1 MKKILYIAGLAV
13 LTACGS
19 GKFDKPVLEA
29 PQPPVEKTSPSVE
42 KTSEILDKIDLG
54 SYGYAYVIKVIDHT
68 GRNHTVVAVR
78 NSGAQ
83 SGVAVCEL
91 MTDSVK
97 TADE

>member
-19 GKFDKPVLEA
+19 GKSGKFDKPVLEA
-29 PQPPVEKTSPSVE
+29 PQPSVE